1 MNQVNNRASASSLEK
16 GSATIIIIIL
26 LVLVFGVWYFWG
38 RSDSGLESIQT
49 QSSSDEA
56 AVIEADLNATDVNN
70 PDYDLD
76 ESNFNAS

>member
-1 MNQVNNRASASSLEK
+1 MNQMNNRASASSLEK

-26 LVLVFGVWYFWG
+26 LVLVFGAWYFWG
-38 RSDSGLESIQT
+38 RSDSDLESIHT

>member
-1 MNQVNNRASASSLEK
+1 MNQMNNRASASSLEK

-38 RSDSGLESIQT
+38 RSDSDLESIQT